1 MSGGDM
7 AAKVKTGKGSITRE
21 KILDAAMAL
30 IAERGYAATP
40 IDVICREVNVSPPT
54 IYHHFGSK
62 EGLLAAVVERSVSE
76 WYADLEAAVP
86 LGSESIDRFADA
98 MADSMRNRPD
108 ILRLILIMGLDRT
121 SANAS
126 VRESVQRVRRQ
137 AIEHLTA
144 RMNRILGVLGGEFN
158 EKLARFLLVQLDGI
172 FVAREIDD
180 GDDIEEL
187 LAMMR
192 TAVIAVGVQLVAE
205 QS

>member
-1 MSGGDM
+1 M
-7 AAKVKTGKGSITRE
+7 AAKVKTSQGSITRE
-21 KILDAAMAL
+21 KILDAAMSL
-30 IAERGYAATP
+30 ISERGYAATP

-76 WYADLEAAVP
+76 WYAYLEAAVP
-86 LGSESIDRFADA
+86 PGSESIDLFADA

-126 VRESVQRVRRQ
+126 VREAVQKVRRQ
-137 AIEHLTA
+137 AIEHLTD
-144 RMNRILGVLGGEFN
+144 RMNRILGVSGGEFSQR
-158 EKLARFLLVQLDGI
+158 LAQFLLVQLDGI
-172 FVAREIDD
+172 FLTKEIDEME
-180 GDDIEEL
+180 DIDEL
-187 LAMMR
+187 LSMMR
-192 TAVIAVGVQLVAE
+192 TAVIAVGAQLVAE

>member
-1 MSGGDM
+1 M
-7 AAKVKTGKGSITRE
+7 AAKVKTSQGSITRE
-21 KILDAAMAL
+21 KILDAAMSL
-30 IAERGYAATP
+30 MSERGYAATP

-62 EGLLAAVVERSVSE
+62 EGLLAAVVERSVNE

-86 LGSESIDRFADA
+86 PGSESIDRFADA

-126 VRESVQRVRRQ
+126 VRETVQKVRRQ
-137 AIEHLTA
+137 AIEHLTD
-144 RMNRILGVLGGEFN
+144 RMNRILGVLGGDFN

-180 GDDIEEL
+180 REDIEEL
-187 LAMMR
+187 LSMMR
-192 TAVIAVGVQLVAE
+192 TAFIAVGAQLVE
-205 QS
+205 EHS

>member
-1 MSGGDM
+1 M

>member
-1 MSGGDM
+1 M
-7 AAKVKTGKGSITRE
+7 AAKVKTSQGSITRE
-21 KILDAAMAL
+21 KILDAAMSL
-30 IAERGYAATP
+30 ISERGYAATP

-62 EGLLAAVVERSVSE
+62 EGLLAAVVERSVNE

-86 LGSESIDRFADA
+86 PGSESIDRFADA

-126 VRESVQRVRRQ
+126 VRETVQKVRRQ
-137 AIEHLTA
+137 AIEHLTD
-144 RMNRILGVLGGEFN
+144 RMNRIIGVLGGEFN

-172 FVAREIDD
+172 FISKEIDD
-180 GDDIEEL
+180 REDIDEL
-187 LAMMR
+187 LSMMR
-192 TAVIAVGVQLVAE
+192 TAFIAVGAQLVAE

>member
-1 MSGGDM
+1 M
-7 AAKVKTGKGSITRE
+7 AAKVKTGQGSITRE
-21 KILDAAMAL
+21 KILDAAMSL
-30 IAERGYAATP
+30 MSERGYAATP

-86 LGSESIDRFADA
+86 PGSESIDRFADA

-126 VRESVQRVRRQ
+126 VRETVQKVRRQ
-137 AIEHLTA
+137 AIEHLTD
-144 RMNRILGVLGGEFN
+144 RMNRILGVLGGDFN

-180 GDDIEEL
+180 REDIEEL
-187 LAMMR
+187 LSMMR
-192 TAVIAVGVQLVAE
+192 TAFIAVGAQLVE
-205 QS
+205 EHS